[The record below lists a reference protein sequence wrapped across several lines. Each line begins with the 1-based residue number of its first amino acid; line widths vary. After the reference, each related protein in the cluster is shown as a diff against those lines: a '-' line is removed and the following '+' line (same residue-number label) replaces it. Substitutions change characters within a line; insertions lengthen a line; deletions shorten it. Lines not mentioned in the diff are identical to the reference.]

1 MTLKKTLFKMHHYTA
16 DYIYMN
22 SKLLLLQCNTD
33 YLLYRSG
40 PTCSQVFKKNVIN
53 IIKLTHFPHHS
64 FLKNELKHLLTIS
77 IIYLFFF
84 K

>member
-16 DYIYMN
+16 DYTYMN

-40 PTCSQVFKKNVIN
+40 PTCSRVFKKRNKHNKIDTFSSP
-53 IIKLTHFPHHS
+53 L
-64 FLKNELKHLLTIS
+64 FLKKMN
-77 IIYLFFF
+77 
-84 K
+84 